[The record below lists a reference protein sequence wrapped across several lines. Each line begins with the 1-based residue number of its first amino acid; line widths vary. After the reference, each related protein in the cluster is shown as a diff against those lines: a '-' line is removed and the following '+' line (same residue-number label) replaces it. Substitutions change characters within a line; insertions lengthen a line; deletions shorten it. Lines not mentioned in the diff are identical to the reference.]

1 MLVTLKDASKKYIDK
16 IILDNINLSI
26 EDSDKIG
33 ILGVNGIGKSTLLKV
48 IVGESELDSG
58 TIFYKKNIK
67 ISYMPQNP
75 RFLDN
80 STVVEAA
87 MSSLEDVT
95 EFEVKSILNKVGL
108 NDFTRRCINLSGG
121 ELRRLSLAITLLKK
135 ADLMLLDE
143 PTNHLDV
150 WMINWLEEYL
160 IKSNKAIL
168 LVTHDRYFL
177 ERVTKKIVEIDFGK
191 LYMYEGNYSTYLVEK
206 NERMQFLANNGR
218 RLTSILRKEAE
229 WVKMNPQARSTKS
242 KERLERFENLSS
254 ELKELKDV
262 LKTTN
267 EVEISSIKSRIGK
280 KTIIIEN
287 LKKSFGNKVLFNNFN
302 YILSRFD
309 RLGIVGENGC
319 GKSTLFNLITGTFVP
334 DSGTITIGETIKIG
348 YFHQQL
354 EIKNKKLTPLEYVK
368 EFGEYLETV
377 NGKISATQLLENYL
391 FTKSM
396 MYLPIEKLSGGETKR
411 LQLLGILIQNP
422 NVLLLD
428 EPTNDLDI
436 ITLTKLEE
444 FLEEFS
450 GAVIV
455 VSHDRYFLDKV
466 TNHLL
471 YYKDCNIYPYN
482 SNVSD
487 LLLEY
492 KKENSKDKKPDKKEV
507 LKEIPRFT
515 SKEKKEFDNI
525 EKDIETIENKIASLE
540 EEMNNSST
548 DYVKLLELQEQIN
561 NQNILLEEKMERWE
575 YLSNLNMQIENYR
588 KEKFN

>member
-16 IILDNINLSI
+16 IILDNVNLSI
-26 EDSDKIG
+26 EENDKIG

-58 TIFYKKNIK
+58 TIYYKKNIK

-75 RFLDN
+75 KFLDN
-80 STVVEAA
+80 LTIIDAA
-87 MSSLEDVT
+87 LKSLEDVT
-95 EFEVKSILNKVGL
+95 EYEIKSILNKVGL
-108 NDFTRRCINLSGG
+108 SDFNRKCGNLSGG

-135 ADLMLLDE
+135 ADLILLDE

-150 WMINWLEEYL
+150 WMINWLEEFL

-191 LYMYEGNYSTYLVEK
+191 VYMYEGNYSSYLVEK
-206 NERMQFLANNGR
+206 NERMQFLANNER
-218 RLTSILRKEAE
+218 RLTSFLRKEAE
-229 WVKMNPQARSTKS
+229 WVKMNPQARSSKS

-254 ELKELKDV
+254 ELKDLKDV

-287 LKKSFGNKVLFNNFN
+287 LNKSFSDKVLFKDFN

-319 GKSTLFNLITGTFVP
+319 GKSTLFNLITNKLEP

-348 YFHQQL
+348 YFHQQM
-354 EIKNKKLTPLEYVK
+354 EIKNKKITPLEYVK

-444 FLEEFS
+444 FLEDFS
-450 GAVIV
+450 GAVVV

-471 YYKDCNIYPYN
+471 YYKDGKIYPYN

-492 KKENSKDKKPDKKEV
+492 KKENIKDKKTDKKVE

-525 EKDIETIENKIASLE
+525 EKDIEDIENKIIELEVQMNAS
-540 EEMNNSST
+540 SS
-548 DYVKLLELQEQIN
+548 DYVKLLELQEEIN
-561 NQNILLEEKMERWE
+561 KLNNLLEEKMERWE

-588 KEKFN
+588 KGKFN

>member
-16 IILDNINLSI
+16 IILDNVNLSI
-26 EDSDKIG
+26 EENDKIG

-75 RFLDN
+75 KFFDN
-80 STVVEAA
+80 YSIVEAA
-87 MSSLEDVT
+87 LDALEDVT

-108 NDFTRRCINLSGG
+108 SDFSRRCKNLSGG

-206 NERMQFLANNGR
+206 NERMQFLANNER

-242 KERLERFENLSS
+242 RERLERFENLSS

-287 LKKSFGNKVLFNNFN
+287 LKKSFDDKILFNNFN

-319 GKSTLFNLITGTFVP
+319 GKSTLFNLITGTLTP

-471 YYKDCNIYPYN
+471 YYKDNNIYPYN

-525 EKDIETIENKIASLE
+525 EIEIEAIENKIASLE
-540 EEMNNSST
+540 EEMNNSGT
-548 DYVKLLELQEQIN
+548 DYVKLLELQEEIN

-575 YLSNLNMQIENYR
+575 YLSDINMQIENYR